1 VDVAALKPGQ
11 LFAGVSDVTYVAWW
25 LGSGP
30 AWVGAMPTS
39 AVRKLTSLPNFRWCN
54 ERNPTKLRLKQTEIS
69 YQNHANLSFLL

>member
-39 AVRKLTSLPNFRWCN
+39 EVHKLTSL
-54 ERNPTKLRLKQTEIS
+54 LMGMIL
-69 YQNHANLSFLL
+69 